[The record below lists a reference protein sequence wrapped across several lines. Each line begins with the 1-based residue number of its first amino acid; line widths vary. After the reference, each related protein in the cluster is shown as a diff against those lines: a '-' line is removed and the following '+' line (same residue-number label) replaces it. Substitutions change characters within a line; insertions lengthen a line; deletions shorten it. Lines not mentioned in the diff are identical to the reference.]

1 MGKGE
6 KEILLKTN
14 IKRERGYL
22 YFAGTDEKTGCI
34 TIGRSK
40 MKHYEKWAKK

>member
-1 MGKGE
+1 MGKGI

-22 YFAGTDEKTGCI
+22 YFAGTDSNGNI
-34 TIGRSK
+34 TIGRTK
-40 MKHYEKWAKK
+40 MKYVDKWKN